1 MDRETWSTKAC
12 LITVGTYCECTPY
25 TYLKL
30 PRVSFDLIQKSFWTF
45 SAQVGFK
52 VLVSPLLAVKLKNS
66 HKFRFY
72 CFNLDPLTHI
82 FSKFSSFENFYS
94 TNLIMVHLE
103 PVFYILVSSS
113 IGVPA
118 VFFINK
124 MKYVCFWEHTLYTLE
139 IECSSHITC
148 NATHVENGWTRLYSK
163 WNFDR
168 H

>member
-1 MDRETWSTKAC
+1 MDRETCSTKAC
-12 LITVGTYCECTPY
+12 LMTVGTYCECTPY
-25 TYLKL
+25 THLNL

-52 VLVSPLLAVKLKNS
+52 VLVSSLLAVKLKNS

-82 FSKFSSFENFYS
+82 FSWYLYFVFYLFESSHTSFENFYS

-118 VFFINK
+118 VFFYK
-124 MKYVCFWEHTLYTLE
+124 
-139 IECSSHITC
+139 
-148 NATHVENGWTRLYSK
+148 
-163 WNFDR
+163 
-168 H
+168 